1 MERTGSYRRRW
12 LRWVLAGVIVAGL
25 AAGVTGVAL
34 PFAISTD
41 VVRDR
46 LERDISDWTG
56 HQVELLDNPQL
67 GFWPVP
73 HIELNRISVFS
84 RQYPDAKP
92 IVYADEMKAD
102 FSILSALSGEP
113 SFSNFVLV
121 RPVFTVE
128 KFPEGTTSW
137 TSEQGRIPEGI
148 AIAEKRVDGVTDS
161 AGRPVTIPADRLG
174 DMRVENGSFAWIDHG
189 TEMEE
194 KVTAIN
200 GTVSWPRLNSA
211 MRLNIRGIFR
221 GEAAA
226 LELSSDDPL
235 LLLSGKSAQANIKL
249 AAAPLDLTFEGM
261 VNLSEKPFFA
271 GTLSMA
277 SPSMRQT
284 LQWAGTEIKPGE
296 AIGAL
301 SMEAEI
307 QMQNGRAMLN
317 DLIVELEGNRGI
329 GVLDFQENEDGT
341 PGVSGTLA
349 FNSLDIA
356 SFLRAFT
363 PLPQSGEEIA
373 ETIDT
378 SFLHQLTLDMRLSS
392 QSATLGPLILSNV
405 AAAARIIESRAVF
418 DIGDAAAYGGRVS
431 GRIMVAETGV
441 QGGGEVK
448 FSARDINL
456 AQMLEALEIG
466 GPLPQGTATLNIALV
481 SRYPTWATGL
491 ADLNGKF
498 EIAIANGSIPSFD
511 LAQFRELAASERFFG
526 LTGISDGSFP
536 FASAEFVANFA
547 KGLAEIDK
555 GVITGEDAV
564 IEMTGIIPYQ
574 RGGLALVG
582 LLKDAPAEE
591 QEASENGENGGD
603 EPAAEDDAI
612 QFFIGGSWPTPVISP
627 ILGN

>member
-1 MERTGSYRRRW
+1 
-12 LRWVLAGVIVAGL
+12 
-25 AAGVTGVAL
+25 
-34 PFAISTD
+34 
-41 VVRDR
+41 
-46 LERDISDWTG
+46 
-56 HQVELLDNPQL
+56 
-67 GFWPVP
+67 
-73 HIELNRISVFS
+73 
-84 RQYPDAKP
+84 
-92 IVYADEMKAD
+92 
-102 FSILSALSGEP
+102 
-113 SFSNFVLV
+113 
-121 RPVFTVE
+121 
-128 KFPEGTTSW
+128 
-137 TSEQGRIPEGI
+137 
-148 AIAEKRVDGVTDS
+148 
-161 AGRPVTIPADRLG
+161 
-174 DMRVENGSFAWIDHG
+174 
-189 TEMEE
+189 MEE

-200 GTVSWPRLNSA
+200 GTVSWPRLNSGIRA
-211 MRLNIRGIFR
+211 DIRGIFR

-226 LELSSDDPL
+226 LQLSSDDPL
-235 LLLSGKSAQANIKL
+235 LLLSGKNAQANINL
-249 AAAPLDLTFEGM
+249 AAAPLDLTFDGM

-301 SMEAEI
+301 SLEAEI
-307 QMQNGRAMLN
+307 QMQNNRAMLN

-329 GVLDFQENEDGT
+329 GVLDFQEGEDGT
-341 PGVSGTLA
+341 PGISGTLA

-373 ETIDT
+373 EKIDT

-405 AAAARIIESRAVF
+405 AAAARIIEGRAVF
-418 DIGDAAAYGGRVS
+418 DIGEATAYAGRVS
-431 GRIMVAETGV
+431 GRIMVAESGV

-466 GPLPQGTATLNIALV
+466 GPLPQGTATLNIALA

-491 ADLNGKF
+491 SDLDGKF
-498 EIAIANGSIPSFD
+498 EISIADGSIPSFD
-511 LAQFRELAASERFFG
+511 VTQFRELAASERFFG

-536 FASAEFVANFA
+536 FVSADFVANFA
-547 KGLAEIDK
+547 NGLAEIDE

-564 IEMTGIIPYQ
+564 IELTGIIPYQ

-582 LLKDAPAEE
+582 LLKDAPPEE
-591 QEASENGENGGD
+591 QETSENGETGD
-603 EPAAEDDAI
+603 EQPAVEDNSI

-627 ILGN
+627 IFGN

>member
-1 MERTGSYRRRW
+1 MERTRSYRRRW
-12 LRWVLAGVIVAGL
+12 LRWGLAVVIAAGL
-25 AAGVTGVAL
+25 AAGVTGIAL

-41 VVRDR
+41 LVRDR

-56 HQVELLDNPQL
+56 QQVELLDNPQL

-73 HIELNRISVFS
+73 HIELNRISVSS
-84 RQYPDAKP
+84 RRYPDATP

-121 RPVFTVE
+121 RPAFTVE
-128 KFPEGTTSW
+128 VFPEGTTSW
-137 TSEQGRIPEGI
+137 SSDEGRIPKGV
-148 AIAEKRVDGVTDS
+148 ALAEQRVNGATDS
-161 AGRPVTIPADRLG
+161 SGNPVTVPADRLG
-174 DMRVENGSFAWIDHG
+174 EIRVENGTFAWIDHG

-200 GTVSWPRLNSA
+200 GTVSWPRLNSGIRA
-211 MRLNIRGIFR
+211 DIRGIFR

-226 LELSSDDPL
+226 LQLSSDDPL
-235 LLLSGKSAQANIKL
+235 LLLSGKNAQANINL
-249 AAAPLDLTFEGM
+249 AAAPLDLTFDGM

-301 SMEAEI
+301 SLEAEI
-307 QMQNGRAMLN
+307 QMQNNRAMLN

-329 GVLDFQENEDGT
+329 GVLDFQQGEDGT
-341 PGVSGTLA
+341 PGISGTLA

-373 ETIDT
+373 EKIDT

-405 AAAARIIESRAVF
+405 AAAARIIEGRAVF
-418 DIGDAAAYGGRVS
+418 DIGEATAYAGRVS
-431 GRIMVAETGV
+431 GRIMVAESGV

-466 GPLPQGTATLNIALV
+466 GPLPQGTATLNIALA

-491 ADLNGKF
+491 SDLDGKF
-498 EIAIANGSIPSFD
+498 EISIADGSIPSFD
-511 LAQFRELAASERFFG
+511 VTQFRELAASERFFG

-536 FASAEFVANFA
+536 FVSADFVANFA
-547 KGLAEIDK
+547 NGLAEIDE

-564 IEMTGIIPYQ
+564 IELTGIIPYQ

-582 LLKDAPAEE
+582 LLKDAPPEE
-591 QEASENGENGGD
+591 EETSENGETGD
-603 EPAAEDDAI
+603 EPRAVEDNSI

-627 ILGN
+627 IFGN

>member
-1 MERTGSYRRRW
+1 MERTRSYRRRW
-12 LRWVLAGVIVAGL
+12 LRWGLAVVIAAGL
-25 AAGVTGVAL
+25 AAGVTGIAL

-41 VVRDR
+41 LVRDR

-56 HQVELLDNPQL
+56 QQVELLDNPQL

-73 HIELNRISVFS
+73 HIELNRISVSS
-84 RQYPDAKP
+84 RRYPDATP

-121 RPVFTVE
+121 RPAFTVE
-128 KFPEGTTSW
+128 VFPEGTTSW
-137 TSEQGRIPEGI
+137 SSDEGRIPQGV
-148 AIAEKRVDGVTDS
+148 ALAEQRVNGATDS
-161 AGRPVTIPADRLG
+161 SGNPVTVPADRLG
-174 DMRVENGSFAWIDHG
+174 EIRVENGTFAWIDHG

-200 GTVSWPRLNSA
+200 GTVSWPRLNSGIRA
-211 MRLNIRGIFR
+211 DIRGIFR

-226 LELSSDDPL
+226 LQLSSDDPL
-235 LLLSGKSAQANIKL
+235 LLLSGKNAQANINL
-249 AAAPLDLTFEGM
+249 AAAPLDLTFDGM

-301 SMEAEI
+301 SLEAEI
-307 QMQNGRAMLN
+307 QMQNNRAMLN

-329 GVLDFQENEDGT
+329 GVLDFQEGEDGT
-341 PGVSGTLA
+341 PGISGTLA

-373 ETIDT
+373 EKIDT

-405 AAAARIIESRAVF
+405 AAAARIIEGRAVF
-418 DIGDAAAYGGRVS
+418 DIGEATAYAGRVS
-431 GRIMVAETGV
+431 GRIMVAESGV

-466 GPLPQGTATLNIALV
+466 GPLPQGTATLNIALA

-491 ADLNGKF
+491 SDLDGKF
-498 EIAIANGSIPSFD
+498 EISIADGSIPSFD
-511 LAQFRELAASERFFG
+511 VTQFRELAASERFFG

-536 FASAEFVANFA
+536 FVSADFVANFA
-547 KGLAEIDK
+547 NGLAEIDE

-564 IEMTGIIPYQ
+564 IELTGIIPYQ

-582 LLKDAPAEE
+582 LLKDAPPEE
-591 QEASENGENGGD
+591 QETSENGETGD
-603 EPAAEDDAI
+603 EQPAVEDNSI

-627 ILGN
+627 IFGN

>member
-1 MERTGSYRRRW
+1 MERTRSYRRRW
-12 LRWVLAGVIVAGL
+12 LRWGLAVVIAAGL
-25 AAGVTGVAL
+25 AAGVTGIAL

-41 VVRDR
+41 LVRDR

-73 HIELNRISVFS
+73 HIELNRISVSS
-84 RQYPDAKP
+84 RRYPDATP

-121 RPVFTVE
+121 RPAFTVE
-128 KFPEGTTSW
+128 VFPEGTTSW
-137 TSEQGRIPEGI
+137 SSDEGRISQGV
-148 AIAEKRVDGVTDS
+148 ALAEQRVNGATDS
-161 AGRPVTIPADRLG
+161 SGNPVTVPADRLG
-174 DMRVENGSFAWIDHG
+174 EIRVENGTFAWIDHG

-200 GTVSWPRLNSA
+200 GTVSWPRLNSGIRA
-211 MRLNIRGIFR
+211 DIRGIFR

-226 LELSSDDPL
+226 LQLSSDDPL
-235 LLLSGKSAQANIKL
+235 LLLSGKNAQANINL
-249 AAAPLDLTFEGM
+249 AAAPLDLTFDGM

-301 SMEAEI
+301 SLEAEI
-307 QMQNGRAMLN
+307 QMQNNRAMLN

-329 GVLDFQENEDGT
+329 GVLDFQEGEDGT
-341 PGVSGTLA
+341 PGISGTLA

-373 ETIDT
+373 EKIDT

-405 AAAARIIESRAVF
+405 AAAARIIEGRAVF
-418 DIGDAAAYGGRVS
+418 DIGEATAYAGRVS
-431 GRIMVAETGV
+431 GRIMVAESGV

-466 GPLPQGTATLNIALV
+466 GPLPQGTATLNIALA

-491 ADLNGKF
+491 SDLDGKF
-498 EIAIANGSIPSFD
+498 EISIADGSIPSFD
-511 LAQFRELAASERFFG
+511 VTQFRELAASERFFG

-536 FASAEFVANFA
+536 FVSADFVANFA
-547 KGLAEIDK
+547 NGLAEIDE

-564 IEMTGIIPYQ
+564 IELTGIIPYQ

-582 LLKDAPAEE
+582 LLKDAPPEE
-591 QEASENGENGGD
+591 QETSENGETGD
-603 EPAAEDDAI
+603 EQSAVEDNSI

-627 ILGN
+627 IFGN

>member
-1 MERTGSYRRRW
+1 MERTGSNRRRW

-25 AAGVTGVAL
+25 AAGVAGVAL

-41 VVRDR
+41 LVRDR
-46 LERDISDWTG
+46 LERDISHWTG

-73 HIELNRISVFS
+73 HIELNRICVSS
-84 RQYPDAKP
+84 RQYPDTKP
-92 IVYADEMKAD
+92 IVYADGMKAD

-137 TSEQGRIPEGI
+137 TSDEGRIPEGI
-148 AIAEKRVDGVTDS
+148 AIAEQRADGATDS
-161 AGRPVTIPADRLG
+161 AGRPVAMPTDRLG
-174 DMRVENGSFAWIDHG
+174 EMRVENGTFAWIDHG

-200 GTVSWPRLNSA
+200 GTVSWPRLNSN
-211 MRLNIRGIFR
+211 MRVDIRGIFR
-221 GEAAA
+221 GESAA
-226 LELSSDDPL
+226 LELSSADP

-249 AAAPLDLTFEGM
+249 TAAPLDLTFEGM
-261 VNLSEKPFFA
+261 VNLSDKPFFA

-307 QMQNGRAMLN
+307 QMRNGRAMLN

-392 QSATLGPLILSNV
+392 QSATLGPLNLSNV
-405 AAAARIIESRAVF
+405 AAAARIIEGRAVF

-431 GRIMVAETGV
+431 GRIMVAESGV

-456 AQMLEALEIG
+456 AQMLEALEVA
-466 GPLPQGTATLNIALV
+466 GPLPQGTATLNITLA
-481 SRYPTWATGL
+481 SRYPTWATSL
-491 ADLNGKF
+491 SDLNGKF
-498 EIAIANGSIPSFD
+498 EIAIADGSIPSFD

-536 FASAEFVANFA
+536 FASAEFNANFA
-547 KGLAEIDK
+547 KGLAEVDR
-555 GVITGEDAV
+555 GVITGDDAI

-582 LLKDAPAEE
+582 LLKDAPSEP
-591 QEASENGENGGD
+591 QENGGNGENGTD
-603 EPAAEDDAI
+603 EPALEDNAI
-612 QFFIGGSWPTPVISP
+612 QFFLGGSWPTPVISP

>member
-1 MERTGSYRRRW
+1 MERTRSYRRRW
-12 LRWVLAGVIVAGL
+12 LRWGLAVVIAAGL

-41 VVRDR
+41 LVRDR

-56 HQVELLDNPQL
+56 QQVELLDNPQL

-73 HIELNRISVFS
+73 HIELNRISVSS
-84 RQYPDAKP
+84 RRYPDATP

-121 RPVFTVE
+121 RPAFTVE
-128 KFPEGTTSW
+128 VFPEGTTSW
-137 TSEQGRIPEGI
+137 SSDEGRIPQGV
-148 AIAEKRVDGVTDS
+148 ALAEQRVNGATDS
-161 AGRPVTIPADRLG
+161 SGNPVTVPADRLG
-174 DMRVENGSFAWIDHG
+174 EIRVENGTFAWIDHG

-200 GTVSWPRLNSA
+200 GTVSWPRLNSGIRA
-211 MRLNIRGIFR
+211 DIRGIFR

-226 LELSSDDPL
+226 LQLSSDDPL
-235 LLLSGKSAQANIKL
+235 LLLSGKNAQANINL
-249 AAAPLDLTFEGM
+249 AAAPLDLTFDGM

-301 SMEAEI
+301 SLEAEI
-307 QMQNGRAMLN
+307 QMQNNRAMLN

-329 GVLDFQENEDGT
+329 GVLDFQEGEDGT
-341 PGVSGTLA
+341 PGISGTLA

-373 ETIDT
+373 EKIDT

-405 AAAARIIESRAVF
+405 AAAARIIEGRAVF
-418 DIGDAAAYGGRVS
+418 DIGEATAYAGRVS
-431 GRIMVAETGV
+431 GRIMVAESGV

-466 GPLPQGTATLNIALV
+466 GPLPQGTATLNIALA

-491 ADLNGKF
+491 SDLDGKF
-498 EIAIANGSIPSFD
+498 EISIADGSIPSFD
-511 LAQFRELAASERFFG
+511 VTQFRELAASERFFG

-536 FASAEFVANFA
+536 FVSADFVANFA
-547 KGLAEIDK
+547 NGLAEIDE

-564 IEMTGIIPYQ
+564 IELTGIIPYQ

-582 LLKDAPAEE
+582 LLKDAPPEE
-591 QEASENGENGGD
+591 QETSENGETGD
-603 EPAAEDDAI
+603 EQPAVEDNSI

-627 ILGN
+627 IFGN